1 MNAQK
6 TITSISLIIICL
18 IAKPVWAMHESGHDL
33 SDEDWSTIKGKI
45 ELLDNLNYLP
55 TLLPVI
61 MRHRDALELTD
72 EQIAA
77 FRNWRKQN
85 YGYMVMVMNEII
97 ERRVEFKK
105 VAFIPGTTDE
115 ELRELQNDILA
126 LQKKLLDIKLTCR
139 KLVMDTFTKE
149 QWENFEFA
157 IADHPKLASLIQH

>member
-1 MNAQK
+1 MNADK
-6 TITSISLIIICL
+6 TIISILLTVICL

-33 SDEDWSTIKGKI
+33 SDEEWLTIKGKI

>member
-1 MNAQK
+1 MNAHK
-6 TITSISLIIICL
+6 TIISILLTIICL

-33 SDEDWSTIKGKI
+33 SDEEWLTIKGRI

-85 YGYMVMVMNEII
+85 YENMVMVMNAII

-115 ELRELQNDILA
+115 ELHELQNEILV
-126 LQKKLLDIKLTCR
+126 LQKQLLDIKLTCR
-139 KLVMDTFTKE
+139 NLVMDTFTKE
-149 QWENFEFA
+149 QWENFEFV
-157 IADHPKLASLIQH
+157 IADHPNLAGLIQH

>member
-1 MNAQK
+1 MNAHK
-6 TITSISLIIICL
+6 TIISILLTIICL

-33 SDEDWSTIKGKI
+33 SDEEWLTIKGRV

-85 YGYMVMVMNEII
+85 YENMVMVMNAII

-105 VAFIPGTTDE
+105 VAFIPVTTDE
-115 ELRELQNDILA
+115 ELHELQNDLLV
-126 LQKKLLDIKLTCR
+126 LQKQLLDIKLTCR
-139 KLVMDTFTKE
+139 NLVMDSFTKE

-157 IADHPKLASLIQH
+157 IADHPNLAGLIHH

>member
-6 TITSISLIIICL
+6 TIFSISLITICL

-33 SDEDWSTIKGKI
+33 SDEEWLTIKGKI

-55 TLLPVI
+55 ILLPTI
-61 MRHRDALELTD
+61 MRHRDALELTN

-85 YGYMVMVMNEII
+85 YGKMITVMNTII
-97 ERRVEFKK
+97 EKRIEFKK
-105 VAFIPGTTDE
+105 VSFIPGTTDE
-115 ELRELQNDILA
+115 ELRRLQNEILV
-126 LQKKLLDIKLTCR
+126 LQKQLLDIKLTCR
-139 KLVMDTFTKE
+139 KLVMDTFTRE

-157 IADHPKLASLIQH
+157 IADNPRLASLVQH